1 MMQEQRQPE
10 SNMANVF
17 VCAVHGREY
26 RPVTDKEAL
35 CPICG
40 YPMELESVIP

>member
-1 MMQEQRQPE
+1 MTHKYEPE
-10 SNMANVF
+10 SDMANVF

-26 RPVTDKEAL
+26 RAVTENHAN

-40 YPMELESVIP
+40 YPMELEATIP